1 MTKVHYFGTNLKRL
15 RLQSG
20 LSQAELGEG
29 LDTPVNGQAISNW
42 EREINHPTYENLIG
56 IAKFFNVMPSEL
68 LRTEK
73 EAAVGETTAV
83 LDRIDEYMPKVS
95 EIRRVMH
102 MMGDFSP
109 RQLDELSEQLDQIMQ
124 YFRPYT
130 PVDEDGEPETDQNG
144 RPITKQSKY
153 RDLPVNDI
161 HQLYNEIKAINA
173 YQANDHRNNSQI

>member
-1 MTKVHYFGTNLKRL
+1 MTEVHYFGPNLKRL
-15 RLQSG
+15 RLQNR
-20 LSQAELGEG
+20 LSQAELGAA
-29 LDTPVNGQAISNW
+29 LDNPVNGQAISNW

-83 LDRIDEYMPKVS
+83 LDRIDEYMPKVA

-109 RQLDELSEQLDQIMQ
+109 RQLDGLSEQLEQIMQ
-124 YFRPYT
+124 YFLPYT
-130 PVDEDGEPETDQNG
+130 PVDEDGEPSTDQNG
-144 RPITKQSKY
+144 RKIILQSRYSKI
-153 RDLPVNDI
+153 PVK
-161 HQLYNEIKAINA
+161 EINIIFDQIQAIEKFNGN
-173 YQANDHRNNSQI
+173 Q

>member
-1 MTKVHYFGTNLKRL
+1 MTKVHYFGPNLKRL
-15 RLQSG
+15 RIQSG
-20 LSQAELGEG
+20 LSQAELGAA

-42 EREINHPTYENLIG
+42 ERENNHPTYENLIG

-73 EAAVGETTAV
+73 ETAVGETTAI
-83 LDRIDEYMPKVS
+83 LDRIDEYMPKVT

-102 MMGDFSP
+102 MMKDFSP
-109 RQLDELSEQLDQIMQ
+109 RQLDGLSEQLDQIMQ

-130 PVDEDGEPETDQNG
+130 PVDEDGVPETDKND

-153 RDLPVNDI
+153 RNLPVK
-161 HQLYNEIKAINA
+161 EIRQVYQELKAIESHKTIN
-173 YQANDHRNNSQI
+173 RI

>member
-1 MTKVHYFGTNLKRL
+1 MTKVHYFGPNLKRL
-15 RLQSG
+15 RIQSG
-20 LSQAELGEG
+20 LSQAELGAA

-42 EREINHPTYENLIG
+42 ERENNHPTYENLIG

-73 EAAVGETTAV
+73 ETAVGETTAI
-83 LDRIDEYMPKVS
+83 LDRIDEYMPKVT

-102 MMGDFSP
+102 MMKDFSP
-109 RQLDELSEQLDQIMQ
+109 RQLDGLSEQLDQIMQ

-144 RPITKQSKY
+144 RKITKQSKY
-153 RDLPVNDI
+153 RDIPIKEI
-161 HQLYNEIKAINA
+161 HQVYQELKAIQS
-173 YQANDHRNNSQI
+173 YRDDQQKRD

>member
-1 MTKVHYFGTNLKRL
+1 MTKVHYFGPNLKRL
-15 RLQSG
+15 RIQSG
-20 LSQAELGEG
+20 LSQAELGAA

-42 EREINHPTYENLIG
+42 ERENNHPTYENLIG

-73 EAAVGETTAV
+73 ETAVGETTAI
-83 LDRIDEYMPKVS
+83 LDRIDEYMPKVT

-102 MMGDFSP
+102 IMKDFSP
-109 RQLDELSEQLDQIMQ
+109 RQLDGLSEQLDQIMQ

-144 RPITKQSKY
+144 RKITKQSKY
-153 RDLPVNDI
+153 RDIPIKEI
-161 HQLYNEIKAINA
+161 HQVYQELKAIQS
-173 YQANDHRNNSQI
+173 YRDDQQKRD

>member
-1 MTKVHYFGTNLKRL
+1 MTKVHYFGPNLKRL

-20 LSQAELGEG
+20 LSQAELGER
-29 LDTPVNGQAISNW
+29 LDTKVNGQAISNW

-73 EAAVGETTAV
+73 ETVVGETTAV
-83 LDRIDEYMPKVS
+83 LDRIDEYMPKVA

-109 RQLDELSEQLDQIMQ
+109 RQLDGLSEQLDQIMQ

-144 RPITKQSKY
+144 RLITKQSKY
-153 RDLPVNDI
+153 RDLPIKEI
-161 HQLYNEIKAINA
+161 HQVYKELQFIES
-173 YQANDHRNNSQI
+173 YQYTKKHTD

>member
-1 MTKVHYFGTNLKRL
+1 MTEVHYFGPNIKRL

-20 LSQAELGEG
+20 LSQAEFDSA

-73 EAAVGETTAV
+73 ETAVGETTAV

-95 EIRRVMH
+95 EIRRVVH

-109 RQLDELSEQLDQIMQ
+109 RQLDGLFEQLNEIMQ

-130 PVDEDGEPETDQNG
+130 LVDEDGEPETDQNG
-144 RPITKQSKY
+144 RKITKQSKY
-153 RDLPVNDI
+153 RDLPIKEI
-161 HQLYNEIKAINA
+161 HQVYQELKAIQS
-173 YQANDHRNNSQI
+173 YQDDRRNLK

>member
-1 MTKVHYFGTNLKRL
+1 MTEVHYFGPNLKRL

-20 LSQAELGEG
+20 LSQAELGER
-29 LDTPVNGQAISNW
+29 LDTKVNGQAISNW

-56 IAKFFNVMPSEL
+56 IANFFNVMPSEL

-73 EAAVGETTAV
+73 ETAVGETMAV
-83 LDRIDEYMPKVS
+83 LDRIDEYMPKVA

-109 RQLDELSEQLDQIMQ
+109 RQLDGLSEQLDQIMQ

-144 RPITKQSKY
+144 LPITKQSKY
-153 RDLPVNDI
+153 RDLPVKEI
-161 HQLYNEIKAINA
+161 HQTFQELKAIQS
-173 YQANDHRNNSQI
+173 YQDDKRNLS

>member
-1 MTKVHYFGTNLKRL
+1 MTKVHYFGPNLKRL
-15 RLQSG
+15 RIQSG
-20 LSQAELGEG
+20 LSQAELGER
-29 LDTPVNGQAISNW
+29 LDTKVNGQAISNW

-83 LDRIDEYMPKVS
+83 LDRIDEYMPKVA

-109 RQLDELSEQLDQIMQ
+109 RQLDGLSEQLNEIMQ

-144 RPITKQSKY
+144 RKITKQSKY
-153 RDLPVNDI
+153 RDLPVKEI
-161 HQLYNEIKAINA
+161 HQVYRELKAIQS
-173 YQANDHRNNSQI
+173 YRNDKQKLD

>member
-1 MTKVHYFGTNLKRL
+1 MTKVHYFGPNLKRL

-20 LSQAELGEG
+20 LSQAELGAA
-29 LDTPVNGQAISNW
+29 LDAKVNGQAISNW

-73 EAAVGETTAV
+73 ETAVGETTAV
-83 LDRIDEYMPKVS
+83 LDRIDEYMPKVA
-95 EIRRVMH
+95 EIRRMMH

-109 RQLDELSEQLDQIMQ
+109 RQLDGLSEQLEQIMQ

-130 PVDEDGEPETDQNG
+130 PVDEDGEPTTDQNG
-144 RPITKQSKY
+144 RKIIRQSKY
-153 RDLPVNDI
+153 REIPIKEI
-161 HQLYNEIKAINA
+161 HQLYNEIQAIKD
-173 YQANDHRNNSQI
+173 YQTNSTK

>member
-1 MTKVHYFGTNLKRL
+1 MTKVHYFGPNLKRL

-20 LSQAELGEG
+20 LSQAELGER
-29 LDTPVNGQAISNW
+29 LDTKVNGQAISNW

-68 LRTEK
+68 LKTEK

-83 LDRIDEYMPKVS
+83 LDRIDEYMPKVA
-95 EIRRVMH
+95 EIRRAMH

-109 RQLDELSEQLDQIMQ
+109 RQLDGLSEQLNEIMQ

-144 RPITKQSKY
+144 RQITKQSKY
-153 RDLPVNDI
+153 RDIPVKEI
-161 HQLYNEIKAINA
+161 HQVYQEIKAIQM
-173 YQANDHRNNSQI
+173 YQDENSNLD

>member
-1 MTKVHYFGTNLKRL
+1 MTETKYFGPNLKRL

-20 LSQAELGEG
+20 MSQSELGAA

-42 EREINHPTYENLIG
+42 EREMNHPTYENLIG

-83 LDRIDEYMPKVS
+83 LDRIDEYMPKVA

-109 RQLDELSEQLDQIMQ
+109 RQLDGLAEQLNEIMH
-124 YFRPYT
+124 YFLPYT
-130 PVDEDGEPETDQNG
+130 PVDEDGVPDTDQNG
-144 RPITKQSKY
+144 RVITKKSKY
-153 RDLPVNDI
+153 RDLPIKEI
-161 HQLYNEIKAINA
+161 HQAYQELKAIQSYKDDKQNL
-173 YQANDHRNNSQI
+173 N